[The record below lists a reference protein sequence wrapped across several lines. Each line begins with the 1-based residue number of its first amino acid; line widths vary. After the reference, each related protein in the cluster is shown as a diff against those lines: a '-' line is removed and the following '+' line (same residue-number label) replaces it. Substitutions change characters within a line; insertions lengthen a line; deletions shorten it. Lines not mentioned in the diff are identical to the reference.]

1 MEDVKNGILKYLSTF
16 QTGVPVYDER
26 IEQGF
31 HEPCFFVL
39 IIDGAQ
45 NREFNRRYMRTDS
58 FDIHYFPNSKNPEKR
73 RECEAVADRLYEEME
88 YIQWEGSLYRA
99 IGLKHQIV
107 DDVLHFFLDVNV
119 HLMRPKQSETKMRT
133 LKQEAGIRG

>member
-16 QTGVPVYDER
+16 QTGAPVYDER

-39 IIDGAQ
+39 LIDGAQ
-45 NREFNRRYMRTDS
+45 ARELGRRYMRTNS
-58 FDIHYFPNSKNPEKR
+58 FDIHYFPDPDNPEKR
-73 RECEAVADRLYEEME
+73 RECEAVAYRLYEELE

-99 IGLKHQIV
+99 VGLKHQIV

-119 HLMRPKQSETKMRT
+119 HLMRPKGPETKMRT

>member
-1 MEDVKNGILKYLSTF
+1 MEDVKNGILKHLSTF
-16 QTGVPVYDER
+16 QTGVKVYDER

-31 HEPCFFVL
+31 SEPCFFVL
-39 IIDGAQ
+39 LIDGSQ

-58 FDIHYFPNSKNPEKR
+58 FDVHYFPSDTPEKR

-88 YIQWEGSLYRA
+88 YIHWEGTMYRA
-99 IGLKHQIV
+99 VGMKHQIV
-107 DDVLHFFLDVNV
+107 DDVLHFFLDINV
-119 HLMRPKQSETKMRT
+119 HLMKPKEQETKMRT

>member
-16 QTGVPVYDER
+16 KTGVSVYDER

-31 HEPCFFVL
+31 KEPCFFVL
-39 IIDGAQ
+39 LIDGSQA
-45 NREFNRRYMRTDS
+45 RELDRRYMRTHS
-58 FDIHYFPNSKNPEKR
+58 FDIHYFPDPDNLEKR
-73 RECEAVADRLYEEME
+73 RECEAVADRLYEELE
-88 YIQWEGSLYRA
+88 YIQWKGSLYRVV
-99 IGLKHQIV
+99 GMKHQIV

-119 HLMRPKQSETKMRT
+119 HLMRPKGPETKMMT

>member
-16 QTGVPVYDER
+16 RTGVPVYDER

-31 HEPCFFVL
+31 KEPCFFVL

-58 FDIHYFPNSKNPEKR
+58 FDIHYFPDPNNPEKR
-73 RECEAVADRLYEEME
+73 RECEAVADRLYEELE

-99 IGLKHQIV
+99 VGMKHQIV

-119 HLMRPKQSETKMRT
+119 HLMRPKGPETKMKT

>member
-16 QTGVPVYDER
+16 RTSVSVYDER

-39 IIDGAQ
+39 LINGSQD
-45 NREFNRRYMRTDS
+45 RELGRRYMRVGNY
-58 FDIHYFPNSKNPEKR
+58 DIHYFPDPDNPEKR

-88 YIQWEGSLYRA
+88 YIQFEGSMYRA
-99 IGLKHQIV
+99 VGMKHQIV
-107 DDVLHFFLDVNV
+107 DDVLHFFIDVNV
-119 HLMRPKQSETKMRT
+119 HLMRPKGPETKMRT
-133 LKQEAGIRG
+133 LKQEANVRG